1 MYKEIK
7 MFANEVFEIN
17 AIARLNTIAPVALGV
32 EMKNLFDKVT
42 RTGYFDQHDCNIKQ
56 SGLYGV
62 LTINGNKNLVAITP
76 ASKYGFSRIEE
87 VEGRAEQIRGSIGG
101 TFNTTDGF
109 KGMNASDT
117 LEVIMQSESFVF

>member
-1 MYKEIK
+1 

-42 RTGYFDQHDCNIKQ
+42 RTGYFDQHDLQTKQ
-56 SGLYGV
+56 SGLYGI

-76 ASKYGFSRIEE
+76 ASRYGFSRIEDINGR
-87 VEGRAEQIRGSIGG
+87 VEQVRGSVGG

-109 KGMNASDT
+109 KGMNTEDT

>member
-7 MFANEVFEIN
+7 MFANEVFEI
-17 AIARLNTIAPVALGV
+17 ATISKLNTVAPVALGV

-42 RTGYFDQHDCNIKQ
+42 RTGYFDQHDCQTKQ
-56 SGLYGV
+56 SGLYGI
-62 LTINGNKNLVAITP
+62 LTINGKKNLVAITP

-101 TFNTTDGF
+101 KFDTTNGF
-109 KGMNASDT
+109 KGMNPEDT

>member
-1 MYKEIK
+1 
-7 MFANEVFEIN
+7 MFNEVFEIN
-17 AIARLNTIAPVALGV
+17 AISRLNAVAPVALGV
-32 EMKNLFDKVT
+32 EMKNLYDKVS
-42 RTGYFDQHDCNIKQ
+42 RAGYFDQHDCQTKQ
-56 SGLYGV
+56 SSLYGV

-101 TFNTTDGF
+101 KFDTTNGF
-109 KGMNASDT
+109 QGMNADDT

>member
-1 MYKEIK
+1 

-17 AIARLNTIAPVALGV
+17 TIAKLNTVAPVALGV
-32 EMKNLFDKVT
+32 ELKNLFDKVS
-42 RTGYFDQHDCNIKQ
+42 RTGYFDQHDLQTNQ
-56 SGLYGV
+56 SGLYGI

-76 ASKYGFSRIEE
+76 ASRYGFSRIEDINGR
-87 VEGRAEQIRGSIGG
+87 VEQVRGSIGG

-109 KGMNASDT
+109 KGMNPEDT

>member
-1 MYKEIK
+1 
-7 MFANEVFEIN
+7 MFATEVFEI
-17 AIARLNTIAPVALGV
+17 ATISKLNTVAPVALGV
-32 EMKNLFDKVT
+32 ELKNLFDKVV
-42 RTGYFDQHDCNIKQ
+42 RAGYFDQHDCQTKQ
-56 SGLYGV
+56 SGLYGI
-62 LTINGNKNLVAITP
+62 LTINGQKNLVAITP

>member
-1 MYKEIK
+1 MYKEFK
-7 MFANEVFEIN
+7 MFANEVFEIA
-17 AIARLNTIAPVALGV
+17 AISKLNTISPVALGV
-32 EMKNLFDKVT
+32 ELKNLFDKVT
-42 RTGYFDQHDCNIKQ
+42 RTGYFDQHDCQTKQ

-87 VEGRAEQIRGSIGG
+87 VEGRAEQIRSSIGG
-101 TFNTTDGF
+101 KFDTTDGF

>member
-1 MYKEIK
+1 

-32 EMKNLFDKVT
+32 ELKNLFDKVT
-42 RTGYFDQHDCNIKQ
+42 RTGYFDQHDLQTKQ
-56 SGLYGV
+56 SGLYGI

-76 ASKYGFSRIEE
+76 ASRYGFSRIEM
-87 VEGRAEQIRGSIGG
+87 VGDRVEQIRGSIGG

-109 KGMNASDT
+109 KGMNPEDT
-117 LEVIMQSESFVF
+117 LEVIVQSESFVF